1 MYSTFNE
8 GKSVV
13 AENFIRTLKNK
24 IYKHLTVV
32 SKNAYIDNLDLQK
45 ELQEI
50 NPKFEKNL

>member
-13 AENFIRTLKNK
+13 AENFIRILKNK